1 MKSEKWQGISGTL
14 IHDETKGIIIDKN
27 EKSDSLDYFSE
38 KLKTDGKPLKE
49 VREKMIKD
57 SIKRDLKTNPL
68 HLKAWFDR
76 KYDSD
81 NSEKSKE
88 INSDKPTLQYKQ
100 IKSDISFFGE
110 SFLEGFLGFYGFELD
125 NAVSRYESNLQIIE
139 TKELGIDD
147 EAKYF
152 LGTSQ
157 KGEFKKATSELPSK
171 SIAEEELQKFFSK
184 EKKQV
189 QTQSIELTKDTDE

>member
-1 MKSEKWQGISGTL
+1 MKSEKWQGISETL
-14 IHDETKGIIIDKN
+14 IHDETKGIIIDKS

-57 SIKRDLKTNPL
+57 GIKRNLKTNPL
-68 HLKAWFDR
+68 HLKAWFDK
-76 KYDSD
+76 KYESD

>member
-27 EKSDSLDYFSE
+27 EKSDSLDYFSK

-68 HLKAWFDR
+68 HLKAWFDK

>member
-49 VREKMIKD
+49 VREKMIKN

-68 HLKAWFDR
+68 HLKAWFDK
-76 KYDSD
+76 KYDND

-110 SFLEGFLGFYGFELD
+110 SFLEGFLGFELD

>member
-1 MKSEKWQGISGTL
+1 MKSEKWQGISRTL

-68 HLKAWFDR
+68 HLKAWFDK

>member
-27 EKSDSLDYFSE
+27 EKSDRLDYFSE

-68 HLKAWFDR
+68 HLKAWFDK

>member
-68 HLKAWFDR
+68 HLKAWFDK
-76 KYDSD
+76 KYDND

-157 KGEFKKATSELPSK
+157 KGEFKKGFCCK
-171 SIAEEELQKFFSK
+171 VSILS
-184 EKKQV
+184 
-189 QTQSIELTKDTDE
+189 TKVPF

>member
-68 HLKAWFDR
+68 HLKAWFDK

-88 INSDKPTLQYKQ
+88 INFDKPTLQYKQ

>member
-68 HLKAWFDR
+68 HLKAWFDK
-76 KYDSD
+76 KYDND

-189 QTQSIELTKDTDE
+189 QTQSIELTKDTDK

>member
-1 MKSEKWQGISGTL
+1 
-14 IHDETKGIIIDKN
+14 
-27 EKSDSLDYFSE
+27 
-38 KLKTDGKPLKE
+38 
-49 VREKMIKD
+49 MIKD

-68 HLKAWFDR
+68 HLKAWFDK
-76 KYDSD
+76 KYDND

>member
-27 EKSDSLDYFSE
+27 EKSDSLDYFSK

-68 HLKAWFDR
+68 HLKAWFDK

-110 SFLEGFLGFYGFELD
+110 SFLEGFLGFFGFELD

>member
-68 HLKAWFDR
+68 HLKAWFDK

-139 TKELGIDD
+139 TKELVIDD

>member
-68 HLKAWFDR
+68 HLKAWFDK
-76 KYDSD
+76 KYDND

-189 QTQSIELTKDTDE
+189 QTQNIELTKDTDE

>member
-49 VREKMIKD
+49 VREKMIKN

-68 HLKAWFDR
+68 HLKAWFDK